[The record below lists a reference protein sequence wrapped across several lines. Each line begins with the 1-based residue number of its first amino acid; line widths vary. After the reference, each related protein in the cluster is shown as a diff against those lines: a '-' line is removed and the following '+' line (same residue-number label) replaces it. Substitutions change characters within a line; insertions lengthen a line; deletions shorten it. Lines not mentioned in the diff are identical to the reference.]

1 MHLQSHEFITTLKNK
16 RGGPGLPLFCMQ
28 PWTASFF
35 YAAMACLYCMRLWTA
50 HFVCSPG
57 LPLLYA
63 ALDCN
68 FVVCLFP
75 WYGQF
80 PSRLN
85 KIRILDPVLV
95 GFIDI
100 LPFKTRIP

>member
-16 RGGPGLPLFCMQ
+16 RGGPGLPLFVY
-28 PWTASFF
+28 S
-35 YAAMACLYCMRLWTA
+35 L
-50 HFVCSPG
+50 G